1 MMTTVLENFNT
12 FVFDV
17 DRTIAPNN
25 EQIATPIIQ
34 KLQSLVK
41 QANIAIVTSRSIH
54 EGLELLAH
62 AFFQIKT
69 DYQLYFFT
77 CSAGQAYS
85 YDFMTGGLLK
95 RYDKAKSDTNFQ
107 QYYQNF
113 QQSLSAHHIDIV
125 EPLDCDEAMRQ
136 ARVQDRGAQVTLFFS
151 NAALR
156 EEYESVLRNLGVSFI
171 HHGRNTLHVVPAGV
185 DKHLAINYLDEEDGR
200 FLVFADAFY
209 DFPET
214 GRRGNDL
221 AFTDLLGDKVT
232 CINVGRDIP
241 KIGSGVFYFP
251 NADLE
256 EWELTNYVL
265 DKILQE
271 CSFEALELVQIK

>member
-1 MMTTVLENFNT
+1 MTSVLETFRY

-34 KLQSLVK
+34 KFQTLIQKS
-41 QANIAIVTSRSIH
+41 NIAIVTSRSVH

-62 AFFQIKT
+62 AFFQTKS

-85 YDFMTGGLLK
+85 YDPMTGGLLK
-95 RYDKAKSDTNFQ
+95 LYHRAKGDTHFQ

-113 QQSLSAHHIDIV
+113 QQTLLDRHIEIV
-125 EPLDCDEAMRQ
+125 SDLKYSETERQ
-136 ARVQDRGAQVTLFFS
+136 CQVHDRGGQVTIFFS
-151 NAALR
+151 NLPLR
-156 EEYESVLRNLGVSFI
+156 GEYEVVLEEYQVGFSR
-171 HHGRNTLHVVPAGV
+171 HGRNTLHIVPMGV
-185 DKHLAINYLDEEDGR
+185 DKNLAIEYLDEGEDR

-209 DFPET
+209 GFPET
-214 GRRGNDL
+214 GRQGNDL
-221 AFTDLLGDKVT
+221 AFTDFPPDKVT

-241 KIGSGVFYFP
+241 KTDSGVYYFP

-256 EWELTNYVL
+256 EWELTNYFL
-265 DKILQE
+265 DQILQG
-271 CSFEALELVQIK
+271 CSFDDLKLEQL